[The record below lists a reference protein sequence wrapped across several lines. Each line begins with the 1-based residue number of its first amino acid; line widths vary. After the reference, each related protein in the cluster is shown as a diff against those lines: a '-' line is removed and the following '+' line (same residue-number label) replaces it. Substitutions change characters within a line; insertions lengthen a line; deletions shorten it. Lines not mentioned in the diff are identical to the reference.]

1 MVARFEV
8 KIRSFWYWQR
18 LNSVLQGGQ
27 KRCEKWVYNYSPKPF
42 ILIKKPE

>member
-18 LNSVLQGGQ
+18 LNSVLTGQQ
-27 KRCEKWVYNYSPKPF
+27 KRCEKQVYNYACGVWHF
-42 ILIKKPE
+42 IKKPE